1 MQKTIINRLKL
12 VIPMVLI
19 ASFFLTPAFAK
30 MGSIKGERVQLRS
43 GAGTKYASKWEYG
56 NGFPLKILSRK
67 GNWVKVKDF
76 ENDTGWVYKD
86 YLSSTPH
93 MIVKVNKG
101 KKRKINI
108 RSGPGTNY
116 KVIGKAY
123 YGVVFKTLQQK
134 KGWAR
139 VTHESGLTGWIK
151 RGLLWGY

>member
-1 MQKTIINRLKL
+1 MQRIMITRLKIVFSL
-12 VIPMVLI
+12 VLI
-19 ASFFLTPAFAK
+19 SIFLLTPAFAK

-76 ENDTGWVYKD
+76 ENDTGWVYKE
-86 YLSSTPH
+86 YLSVAPH

-101 KKRKINI
+101 KKKKINI
-108 RSGPGTNY
+108 RSGPGTNH
-116 KVIGKAY
+116 KIVGKAY
-123 YGVVFKTLQQK
+123 YGVVFKTLQQRN
-134 KGWAR
+134 GWAE
-139 VTHESGLTGWIK
+139 VKHESGLSGWIK